1 MRAKVNGPN
10 RTSLLDWAFPVVA
23 GAIFAVLF
31 FVANPVVTAWF
42 ENISFANAPTPERVI
57 AWGLAGIIIWPLLRI
72 HVLRLGQPVSRRRA
86 TVQKVGLLN
95 ARSVTRALILFNVI
109 FAAQTLMDV
118 GYLWGGVRLP
128 DGMTYATYAHR
139 GAYPL
144 MATAL
149 LAGGF
154 ALVAQTWLDGR
165 VMRGLLLVWIVQT
178 LILVMSS
185 ILRLALNVDGLPAR
199 VTLGVRPEHL
209 LLADG
214 PADLTVTP
222 TMIENT
228 GAECYITFDLAG
240 ISLTAKVPGRMDE
253 DTLDRIG
260 LNVAT
265 TALSLFDIDTDERIN
280 RP

>member
-1 MRAKVNGPN
+1 
-10 RTSLLDWAFPVVA
+10 
-23 GAIFAVLF
+23 
-31 FVANPVVTAWF
+31 
-42 ENISFANAPTPERVI
+42 
-57 AWGLAGIIIWPLLRI
+57 
-72 HVLRLGQPVSRRRA
+72 
-86 TVQKVGLLN
+86 VQKVGLIN
-95 ARSVTRALILFNVI
+95 ARSVTRALILFNVM

-154 ALVAQTWLDGR
+154 ALVAQTWLDGL

-209 LLADG
+209 SLADG

-228 GAECYITFDLAG
+228 GAECHITFDLAG

-265 TALSLFDIDTDERIN
+265 TALSLFDIDTGERIN

>member
-1 MRAKVNGPN
+1 M
-10 RTSLLDWAFPVVA
+10 
-23 GAIFAVLF
+23 
-31 FVANPVVTAWF
+31 
-42 ENISFANAPTPERVI
+42 
-57 AWGLAGIIIWPLLRI
+57 
-72 HVLRLGQPVSRRRA
+72 
-86 TVQKVGLLN
+86 
-95 ARSVTRALILFNVI
+95 

-144 MATAL
+144 MTTAL

-209 LLADG
+209 SLADG

-228 GAECYITFDLAG
+228 GAECHITFDLAG

-253 DTLDRIG
+253 DTLDPIG

-265 TALSLFDIDTDERIN
+265 TALSLFDIDTGERIN